1 MAMLTKVILK
11 DDQLVP
17 VVVEGVMVWVYS
29 ALDVLLTQGLT
40 DVNGE
45 VSFMLDG
52 SADPGT
58 EYILRFRK
66 DGWSMTSGPTQK
78 IRVLDPVVLPDT
90 NIFDVQAHEYV
101 HPESTDPQFCVLS
114 GYLIDIFGRAWADRT
129 IEFHLCPYFP
139 ETAAGGSSF
148 PGDPSIVGRRMIV
161 SSASVKTDVDGYLEV
176 SLPRGGQFEVH
187 LYGQE
192 DPGNVIFFITVP
204 DAAGWKVEE
213 VFFPYIIILDWTTNP
228 VEIPVGIT
236 TEVTFDVTLSDQRV
250 LGNLAT
256 KDLLTF
262 ASADETIAIAVTQ
275 SGRLSITARA
285 LGSTTI
291 SVSRAA
297 NTVAVRNPQPAEI
310 IADDLV
316 IEVI

>member
-101 HPESTDPQFCVLS
+101 HPESTDPPFCVLS

-139 ETAAGGSSF
+139 ETAAGGLQQPLSAGALGAHPKSGF
-148 PGDPSIVGRRMIV
+148 CHAGTGVAAVARRLAGSIWGASAAGRNAGR
-161 SSASVKTDVDGYLEV
+161 SGA
-176 SLPRGGQFEVH
+176 
-187 LYGQE
+187 LYGHQLC
-192 DPGNVIFFITVP
+192 G
-204 DAAGWKVEE
+204 G
-213 VFFPYIIILDWTTNP
+213 
-228 VEIPVGIT
+228 
-236 TEVTFDVTLSDQRV
+236 
-250 LGNLAT
+250 
-256 KDLLTF
+256 
-262 ASADETIAIAVTQ
+262 
-275 SGRLSITARA
+275 
-285 LGSTTI
+285 
-291 SVSRAA
+291 
-297 NTVAVRNPQPAEI
+297 
-310 IADDLV
+310 
-316 IEVI
+316 

>member
-17 VVVEGVMVWVYS
+17 VVVEGVTVWVYS

-101 HPESTDPQFCVLS
+101 HPESTDPQFCILS
-114 GYLIDIFGRAWADRT
+114 GYLIDIFGRAWAERT

-139 ETAAGGSSF
+139 LVAAGGSAF

-161 SSASVKTDVDGYLEV
+161 SSASIKTDADGYLEV

-204 DAAGWKVEE
+204 DAAGFKVED
-213 VFFPYIIILDWTTNP
+213 VFFPYVTMLEWPENP
-228 VEIPVGIT
+228 VEIPVGDT
-236 TEVTFDVTLSDQRV
+236 TEMTFEVTLSDQRV
-250 LGNLAT
+250 LSNVEAKG
-256 KDLLTF
+256 LLVFT
-262 ASADETIAIAVTQ
+262 SSDEAIATAVYYEGILSVTTRAV
-275 SGRLSITARA
+275 GTA
-285 LGSTTI
+285 LL
-291 SVSRAA
+291 SVSRAP
-297 NTVAVRNPQPAEI
+297 NTVAVHNPELADI
-310 IADDLV
+310 IADDLT